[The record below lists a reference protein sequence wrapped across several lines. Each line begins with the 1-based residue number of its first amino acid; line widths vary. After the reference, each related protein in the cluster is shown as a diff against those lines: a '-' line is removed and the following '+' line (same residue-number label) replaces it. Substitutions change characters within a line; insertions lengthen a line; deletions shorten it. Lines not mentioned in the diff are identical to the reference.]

1 MTGIRTKTILSKTN
15 ASEYKNKIWNF
26 TYRCHK
32 NYSLFR
38 ESDMSV
44 GILKTKEGFLSV
56 VYNLNGLRTALLTW
70 NSNEELDGISMTMK

>member
-1 MTGIRTKTILSKTN
+1 MIKTIISKTN
-15 ASEYKNKIWNF
+15 ASEYKNKKWNY

-32 NYSLFR
+32 NYSLFT

-44 GILKTKEGFLSV
+44 RILRTKNGFLSA

-70 NSNEELDGISMTMK
+70 NSNKELDGVSMTMK